1 MNTVEVITNDE
12 RQEFHDFPKRLYKG
26 DPCWVCPLDSIIE
39 SIFDPRK
46 NHSFEHGEAIRWI
59 LKDDDGKTIGRV
71 AAFID
76 NVKSAANRQKTGGMG
91 FFEVIEDKDAAFFL
105 FNKAKEWLS
114 ERGMEAMDGP
124 INFGENDSFWGL
136 LVDGFTRQA
145 YGMPFNKKYYKKFFE
160 EYGFRNYFEQ
170 ISCHRVVREKG
181 NVMTNFPERIMK
193 VAEWLTKRPG
203 YSFRHF
209 EFSNARKFIDDIC
222 HIYNTTW
229 IYLKD
234 DFTPLDPAILQESLA
249 SAKPVLDEDLV
260 WFAYYNDS
268 PIGFFVMYPD
278 LNMILRHFNG
288 KLTPWNLIRF
298 VYYKL
303 THEMNRVRT
312 VVGGVIHSHQN
323 TGVEAALFYQYYLT
337 FIKKPWIKELDMS
350 WVGDY
355 NPKMIATYEAL
366 GAKKVKTHVTYRYMI
381 NDKLKF
387 KRFKDEM
394 AEKNAGLYKNRH
406 KDQ

>member
-1 MNTVEVITNDE
+1 MNAVEVFAKLDK
-12 RQEFHDFPKRLYKG
+12 QEFHNFPKILYKD
-26 DPCWVCPLDSIIE
+26 DPNWVCPLDSMIE

-46 NHSFEHGEAIRWI
+46 NHTFEHGEAIRWI
-59 LKDDDGKTIGRV
+59 LRDDNGKTIGRV

-76 NVKSAANRQKTGGMG
+76 NLRSAANRQKTGGMG

-105 FNKAKEWLS
+105 FDTAKKWLS
-114 ERGMEAMDGP
+114 ARGIEVMDGP
-124 INFGENDSFWGL
+124 INFGENDNYWGL
-136 LVDGFTRQA
+136 LVDGFTRQGF
-145 YGMPFNKKYYKKFFE
+145 GMPYNKKYYREFFE
-160 EYGFRNYFEQ
+160 AYGFKNYFEQ
-170 ISCHRVVREKG
+170 ISCLRAVREEG
-181 NVMTNFPERIMK
+181 NVMTTFPPRIMK

-209 EFSNARKFIDDIC
+209 EFKNARKFIDDIC
-222 HIYNTTW
+222 EIYNTTW

-234 DFTPLDPAILQESLA
+234 DFTPLEPEILQESLM
-249 SAKPVLDEDLV
+249 SAKPVIVEEFV
-260 WFAYYNDS
+260 WFAYYNDK
-268 PIGFFVMYPD
+268 PIGFFVMLPD

-288 KLTPWNLIRF
+288 KLTPWNMIRF

-303 THEMNRVRT
+303 THEMNRVRS

-323 TGVEAALFYQYYLT
+323 TGVEAALFYQYWLT
-337 FIKKPWIKELDMS
+337 FNKKPWVKELDIS

-366 GAKKVKTHVTYRYMI
+366 GAKRAKTHITYRYMI

-387 KRFKDEM
+387 MRFIDEM
-394 AEKNAGLYKNRH
+394 AEKNDGKYKNRN